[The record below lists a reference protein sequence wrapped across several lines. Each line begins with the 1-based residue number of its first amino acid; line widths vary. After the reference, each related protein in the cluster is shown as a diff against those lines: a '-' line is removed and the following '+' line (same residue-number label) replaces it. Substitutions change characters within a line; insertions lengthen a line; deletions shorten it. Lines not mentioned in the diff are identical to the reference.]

1 MKTRASTSHATAE
14 KTLTRQKPTVSKVS
28 EKVAKSKKKPV
39 VRKIS
44 VPVAQAKEGNIPCL
58 RSEAAEEAAYV
69 HRPDLSKVSGSVSA
83 MLEHGQRVYEAAI
96 RMFLLLP
103 LESST
108 DTYSE
113 RWSRWQLQD
122 PRRLVVLDSR
132 THRNTRPIPFARLH
146 LRNEGARR
154 RWWRRDIALT
164 LLC

>member
-113 RWSRWQLQD
+113 RWI
-122 PRRLVVLDSR
+122 RLVVLDSR